1 MSYMDI
7 DRVKSYLDDNPTAY
21 AGLRALHISDM
32 GRKQNTAEKDEVPFI
47 FSVVF
52 VPLMIVYIV
61 LRRTVYRIR
70 CVFNGDELDI
80 TSSPDHVFM
89 MTSTHEYR
97 THTFEE
103 VGERLLDENKEVLFL
118 CSPDAVNRMKEWSE
132 RGFQT
137 ASFRYLLRFVSV
149 RNIFVH
155 LIKSVRLIR
164 EIKRITS
171 DEFQDPSVKYAF
183 NSIFLEYIK
192 YISLQQ
198 TVSDNPGIH
207 TYSLM
212 PYQVRTT
219 VPERLYVYQ
228 HGVQFTPNGEYSGA
242 KSFFPSTLF
251 LWGESWIKNFEPLTH
266 PESKICVTGS
276 PWHSYLSEMMEEG
289 TNEWDVLFLGGSQV
303 TEHSE
308 KREQLYEEL
317 VANLVDACENSGW
330 SLAIKLHPTE
340 TDSWYRQRQY
350 EHYVREFES
359 LENAINSADIAVT
372 HYSSAFIECIAMG
385 TPVILDEGFSSGLD
399 KLRPIKGAYFI
410 ENDKIKDKIGNI
422 KRSELKSGEII
433 EDNRL
438 LESGCSIEMIMEIIS
453 RVTDCSC

>member
-1 MSYMDI
+1 MDI

-228 HGVQFTPNGEYSGA
+228 HGAQRKPDENA
-242 KSFFPSTLF
+242 LAAISFFPAMIF
-251 LWGESWIKNFEPLTH
+251 IWGESWVENFRLLSH
-266 PESKICVTGS
+266 SKTRLRVTGS
-276 PWHSYLSEMMEEG
+276 PWHDYLSQSRDQASEY
-289 TNEWDVLFLGGSQV
+289 DILFIGGSQAV
-303 TEHSE
+303 NHSDKWE
-308 KREQLYEEL
+308 RLYEQL
-317 VANLVDACENSGW
+317 VADVTDVCKENEW
-330 SLAIKLHPTE
+330 SLAIKLHPIE
-340 TDSWYRQRQY
+340 TTKWYREHGW
-350 EHYVREFES
+350 EHYVGEFNS
-359 LENAINSADIAVT
+359 IRDAINSADVAVT
-372 HYSSAFIECIAMG
+372 HFSSAFVESIALG
-385 TPVILDEGFSSGLD
+385 TPIVLSEVWSYGMSNI
-399 KLRPIKGAYFI
+399 RPIEGAYFADSENRKRKI
-410 ENDKIKDKIGNI
+410 EQIRALNHSSEDILRNGQIVDIGQSVDQILDIITSKD
-422 KRSELKSGEII
+422 
-433 EDNRL
+433 
-438 LESGCSIEMIMEIIS
+438 
-453 RVTDCSC
+453 